1 MTLPYD
7 IARCAGMSICGDLA
21 HQCADCA
28 RQIYSKPSDCHPHY
42 QPWVTPHHAAHDEA
56 CPNYIAPQPTKT
68 TP

>member
-28 RQIYSKPSDCHPHY
+28 RQIYSKPAYCHPHY
-42 QPWVTPHHAAHDEA
+42 QPWMEPESAAQSGR
-56 CPNYIAPQPTKT
+56 CQFYTAPQPTKT
-68 TP
+68 KP